1 MEKNLFKLGLTD
13 SALTAFGL
21 VLKSEICCMVP
32 SLEPFFGCYIRFWTE
47 VFVVE
52 VKIT

>member
-1 MEKNLFKLGLTD
+1 LLKVGLTD
-13 SALTAFGL
+13 NALTAFGL

-32 SLEPFFGCYIRFWTE
+32 SLEPFCGCSIRFWTE

-52 VKIT
+52 VKSIEW